1 MASSAATRT
10 IRRRR
15 ADSSTPLT
23 EQAYRTIKQ
32 EILSNRL
39 PPGAPLPVDRFIRE
53 MKLSRTPVREAI
65 LRLERE
71 GFVEIRPR
79 LGTFVA
85 HLDLRKIQEMY
96 YVRGVLEGSAAK
108 LAAATLHPAKI
119 EQVERELRSQNA
131 GPGANLALLSEA
143 GQSLHRLIVDNCGNQ
158 VLSNTIRSLQDHF
171 VRFRHVSLQLPEKV
185 FSSHREHLAI
195 LEALKGRDGEAAE
208 RLVREHFEHA
218 ARFLMESLLNRP
230 EVGGDLRL
238 TLPAAI

>member
-1 MASSAATRT
+1 MRT
-10 IRRRR
+10 GRRRR
-15 ADSSTPLT
+15 ADSTTPLT
-23 EQAYRTIKQ
+23 EQAYRAIKQ

-71 GFVEIRPR
+71 GFLEIRPR
-79 LGTFVA
+79 LGTFVS
-85 HLDLRKIQEMY
+85 HLDLRRIQEMY
-96 YVRGVLEGSAAK
+96 YVRGVLEGAAAK
-108 LAAATLHPAKI
+108 LAAATLNAAKL
-119 EQVERELRSQNA
+119 EQVEKELRAQIT
-131 GPGANLALLSEA
+131 GPGANLTLLSEA

-158 VLSNTIRSLQDHF
+158 VLSDAIRSLQDHF
-171 VRFRHVSLQLPEKV
+171 VRFRHISLKLPEKV
-185 FSSHREHLAI
+185 FSSHREHIAV
-195 LEALKGRDGEAAE
+195 LEALKARDGEAAE

-218 ARFLMESLLNRP
+218 ARFLVESLLIRP